1 LKNLEDPLLITR
13 RIYFTQRRRVRSLLL
28 LCFSG
33 ALVSFPAFADSFAF
47 STGNPDGLIGTLSRT
62 AAGGQTETADD
73 FILSQATQI
82 KSARF
87 FGLIPTGASLSSISQ
102 VEIEF
107 YHVFPGDSANPP
119 SGHVPTRDKSPGDVE
134 IASATRDSADG
145 SLSFAPT
152 SVASSFSVLNSVVN
166 GINPVPGQFTGGEG
180 AVTGQEVAI
189 DVTFTTPVTLP
200 ADHYFFRPEALLG
213 DGNFLFLS
221 APKPILAPGNP
232 FDPDLQS
239 WIRNDSLAPDWLRIG
254 TDITHQGPFNAA
266 FSLAGSTV
274 PEPSSLAL
282 LGTASGLLALGAL
295 RRRNR
300 Q

>member
-1 LKNLEDPLLITR
+1 LITR
-13 RIYFTQRRRVRSLLL
+13 RLYSPHRRHVRSLLL

-33 ALVSFPAFADSFAF
+33 ALASSPVLADSFAF

-73 FILSQATQI
+73 FVLGQETQL

-87 FGLIPTGASLSSISQ
+87 IGLIPSGASTSSVSQ

-107 YHVFPGDSANPP
+107 YHVFPGDSTTPP
-119 SGHVPTRDKSPGDVE
+119 SGRVPVRVNSPGDVE
-134 IASATRDSADG
+134 IGSATRDSADG
-145 SLSFAPT
+145 SLSYTVT
-152 SVASSFSVLNSVVN
+152 SLSQSYSVGNSVVN

-189 DVTFTTPVTLP
+189 DVTFADSVTLA
-200 ADHYFFRPEALLG
+200 ADHYFFRPEALLT

-221 APKPILAPGNP
+221 ASKPIVSPGTP

-239 WIRNDSLAPDWLRIG
+239 WIRNDNLAPDWLRIG
-254 TDITHQGPFNAA
+254 TDITHQGPFNAS
-266 FSLAGSTV
+266 FSLAGETI
-274 PEPSSLAL
+274 PEPGSLGLFGA
-282 LGTASGLLALGAL
+282 ACSGLLVFGAL
-295 RRRNR
+295 RLRRR
-300 Q
+300 RCALAK